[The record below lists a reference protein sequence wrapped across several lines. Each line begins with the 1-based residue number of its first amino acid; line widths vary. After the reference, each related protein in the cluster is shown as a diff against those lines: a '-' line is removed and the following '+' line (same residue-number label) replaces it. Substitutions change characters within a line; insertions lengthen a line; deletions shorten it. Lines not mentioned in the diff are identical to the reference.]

1 MEKRVW
7 IWNWEDI
14 WYPVNNKSD
23 SVKPR
28 ADIMLY
34 INAYS
39 GKAGCF
45 AINMCV
51 EREKTP
57 KTSKDESKKNE
68 NSCRYKA
75 EEIIYKCSCIFCFV
89 KTYLFRYSFFVS
101 CLYFEHRKGLA
112 GRKPI
117 SRLRQWLANPFGA
130 AHLSLTDREISRSQ
144 IYWQLSES
152 ESGNLQPKSYWAHP
166 PTGTEILAQNLQTH
180 VFLQPGLRVHICNF
194 IILCSL
200 SRMQRL
206 FPYNLCECIT

>member
-7 IWNWEDI
+7 IWNSEDI

-45 AINMCV
+45 EIKMCV
-51 EREKTP
+51 EGKKNP

-68 NSCRYKA
+68 NRWRYKV
-75 EEIIYKCSCIFCFV
+75 EKMIYKCSCNFCFV
-89 KTYLFRYSFFVS
+89 KTDLFRYSFFVS
-101 CLYFEHRKGLA
+101 CVYFKHRKGLA
-112 GRKPI
+112 GRKPV
-117 SRLRQWLANPFGA
+117 SSLRQWLVNPFGA
-130 AHLSLTDREISRSQ
+130 AHLSLTDSEISRSQ

-152 ESGNLQPKSYWAHP
+152 ETGNLQPKLYWAHP
-166 PTGTEILAQNLQTH
+166 PTGTEILAQNLQAR
-180 VFLQPGLRVHICNF
+180 VFLQPGVGVHIYNF

-200 SRMQRL
+200 LRTQSL
-206 FPYNLCECIT
+206 SPYNLCECIT